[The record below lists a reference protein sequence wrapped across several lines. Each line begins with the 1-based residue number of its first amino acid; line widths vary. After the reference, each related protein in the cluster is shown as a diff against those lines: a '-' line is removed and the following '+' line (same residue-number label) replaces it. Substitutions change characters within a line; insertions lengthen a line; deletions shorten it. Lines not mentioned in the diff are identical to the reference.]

1 MFRKFLTLLSISGLF
16 LSLFAFKSLADSA
29 STAPGLL
36 VSSQYRPVCTVGDPT
51 SPRCHALVK
60 TDKSGGPSTS
70 TLPSGYGPAQFR
82 GAYNL
87 TGVTQTTRTI
97 AVVDAYDV
105 PSALT
110 DLNFYSKTF
119 GIPTMSSCPVSTGT
133 ASSPCFQKVDQNGG
147 TRYPGVS
154 SGWALETSLDVQTAH
169 AICQNCNIL
178 LVEANSSTYDDLMIA
193 VDRANIMGADVISN
207 SYGSSEFSSE
217 TSLDSHFM
225 NSHAVITFSSG
236 DSGYG
241 PTFPAASRYVTS
253 VGGTTLT
260 MSGNT
265 YVGETVWNGS
275 GSGCSAY
282 ESKPSWQTD
291 TACTNRT
298 IADISADADPNTG
311 AAVYDS
317 VRYQGRKGW
326 FQVGGT
332 SLSSPIVAGVYALS
346 GNFSLGTMYNAVL
359 SSNLRDITVGSNGS
373 CSGSYLCTAVTG
385 YDGPTGMGTPK
396 GTNAF

>member
-1 MFRKFLTLLSISGLF
+1 MLKKGLLSFFCLVVFLGLV
-16 LSLFAFKSLADSA
+16 AFKTSA
-29 STAPGLL
+29 APVDVPPGLITSAL
-36 VSSQYRPVCTVGDPT
+36 YRPVCTVGNQT
-51 SPRCHALVK
+51 LPRCHALVK
-60 TDKSGGPSTS
+60 TDKGGGPVASA
-70 TLPSGYGPAQFR
+70 LPSGYGPAQFR

-87 TGVTQTTRTI
+87 TGITQTKRTI
-97 AVVDAYDV
+97 AIIDAFDV

-119 GIPTMSSCPVSTGT
+119 GIPTMNSCPVSAGT

-147 TRYPGVS
+147 TKYPTVNA
-154 SGWALETSLDVQTAH
+154 GWALETSLDVQTAH

-178 LVEANSSTYDDLMIA
+178 LVEANGSTYADLMTA
-193 VDRANIMGADVISN
+193 LDTAKLMGADVISN
-207 SYGSSEFSSE
+207 SYGSNEFSGE
-217 TSLDSHFM
+217 TGLDSHFLG
-225 NSHAVITFSSG
+225 SAIITFSSG
-236 DSGYG
+236 DAGYG
-241 PTFPAASRYVTS
+241 PTYPAASQYVVA

-260 MSGNT
+260 MSGNN
-265 YVGETVWNGS
+265 YVSETVWNGA

-282 ESKPSWQTD
+282 EPKPSWQGD
-291 TACTNRT
+291 TGCTSRT

-332 SLSSPIVAGVYALS
+332 SLASPIIAGVYALS
-346 GNFSLGTMYNAVL
+346 GNLSLGTMYNAAL

-396 GTNAF
+396 GTGAF